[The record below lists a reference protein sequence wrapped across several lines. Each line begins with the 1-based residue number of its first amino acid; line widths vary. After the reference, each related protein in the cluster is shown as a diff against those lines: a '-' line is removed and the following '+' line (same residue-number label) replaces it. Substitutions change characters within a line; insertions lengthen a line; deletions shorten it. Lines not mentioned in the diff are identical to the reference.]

1 MTLLEKIN
9 NLTWFDLINKLKSI
23 LKDFYSSTT
32 GIPEAPINGQLYG
45 RKNAD
50 WEVINSGG
58 GSVTIDATPIDGS
71 SNAVSS
77 NGVFD
82 ALATKQNTLTAGT
95 NITLVANV
103 VDVDIP
109 PIVNVSAI
117 LGTTGSN
124 PRGITIDNLGNIY
137 TANISSDNVSKI
149 TPAGVSTILGTT
161 DSNPTGIAIDEFGN
175 IYTANYSSNN
185 VSKITP
191 AGVSTIL
198 GTTDVNPRGI
208 AIDEF
213 GNIYT
218 ANISSDNVTKITP
231 AGVSTILGTTGS
243 NPRAI
248 TIDSLGNVYTANTS
262 SDNVSKITPAGVSTI
277 LGTTGSSPYA
287 ITIDEFGNIY
297 TANFGSDNVTK
308 ITPAGVSTILG
319 TTDSNPTGIAID
331 EFGNIY
337 TANYSSNNVSK
348 ITPAGV
354 STILG
359 TTDVNPRGIA
369 IDEFGNIY
377 TANISSDNVT
387 KITPAGVSTI
397 LGTTG
402 SNPQGITIDSL
413 GNIYTANISSDNVT
427 KITPAGVSN
436 ILGTTGSAPT
446 GILIDNLGNVYTANF
461 GSDNVTKITPDNK
474 RILAV
479 DEQLNII
486 RVDAPSGGGGTKI
499 TENNTVQNSVAT
511 TLEQII
517 HVLEIPANFATEND
531 MFEFFSVLNRPI
543 STGNATMRCYVN
555 SVNSL
560 SGASLIFNSG
570 FIALNSISTTN
581 RRFLFKGGFFKG
593 VGANNSVTALSQAS
607 IGDFVNYNFN
617 ATIPQYF
624 ITTVQLTATDT
635 AEAFYS
641 SLTKIN

>member
-161 DSNPTGIAIDEFGN
+161 D
-175 IYTANYSSNN
+175 
-185 VSKITP
+185 
-191 AGVSTIL
+191 
-198 GTTDVNPRGI
+198 
-208 AIDEF
+208 
-213 GNIYT
+213 
-218 ANISSDNVTKITP
+218 
-231 AGVSTILGTTGS
+231 S

-486 RVDAPSGGGGTKI
+486 RIDAPSGGGGTKI

-531 MFEFFSVLNRPI
+531 MFEFFSILNKPI
-543 STGNATMRCYVN
+543 STGSATVRCYVN

-560 SGASLIFNSG
+560 SGASLIFNGVNLLASN
-570 FIALNSISTTN
+570 NSISTTN
-581 RRFLFKGGFFKG
+581 RRFLFKGGFLKG
-593 VGANNSVTALSQAS
+593 VGTGAGTTRDIA
-607 IGDFVNYNFN
+607 GTFVNYSFN
-617 ATIPQYF
+617 ATIPQFF